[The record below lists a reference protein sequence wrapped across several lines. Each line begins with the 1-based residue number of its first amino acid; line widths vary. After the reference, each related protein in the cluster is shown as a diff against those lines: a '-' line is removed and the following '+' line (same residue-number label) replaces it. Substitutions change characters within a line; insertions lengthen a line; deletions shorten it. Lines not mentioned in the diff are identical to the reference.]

1 MDFFT
6 KSMILE
12 GYYINA
18 LTLHN
23 NCILNNFNVPEPTYW
38 LYNESYY
45 RYNYNHLKMTTPKD
59 RFNECLFDYYKFMND
74 TYPEGFGNMMRLHF
88 HQSKG
93 HINTAINWLDIFF
106 ELKAIHDN

>member
-12 GYYINA
+12 GYYIIA

-23 NCILNNFNVPEPTYW
+23 DCIINNFNVPEPTVW

-59 RFNECLFDYYKFMND
+59 RFNKCLFDYYKFMND

-106 ELKAIHDN
+106 ELKVIHDN

>member
-23 NCILNNFNVPEPTYW
+23 NCILNNFNVPEPTDW

-45 RYNYNHLKMTTPKD
+45 RYNYNHLKITTPKENHNESL
-59 RFNECLFDYYKFMND
+59 FNYNEFMYK

-88 HQSKG
+88 NQSKG
-93 HINTAINWLDIFF
+93 QINTAINWIDIFY

>member
-6 KSMILE
+6 KSTILKE
-12 GYYINA
+12 YYIIA
-18 LTLHN
+18 LDLYN
-23 NCILNNFNVPEPTYW
+23 ECIINNFNIPNPIEW

-45 RYNYNHLKMTTPKD
+45 RYNYNHLKITTPKENH
-59 RFNECLFDYYKFMND
+59 NECLFNYNEFMCK

-88 HQSKG
+88 TQSKG
-93 HINTAINWLDIFF
+93 QINTAINWIDIFY

>member
-6 KSMILE
+6 KSTILKE
-12 GYYINA
+12 YYIIA
-18 LTLHN
+18 LDLYN
-23 NCILNNFNVPEPTYW
+23 ECIINNFNIPNPIEW

-45 RYNYNHLKMTTPKD
+45 RYNYNHLKITTSKENH
-59 RFNECLFDYYKFMND
+59 NECLFNYNEYMYT

-88 HQSKG
+88 NQSKG
-93 HINTAINWLDIFF
+93 QINTAINWIDIFY